1 MVYLFLG
8 EDDFSKK
15 EEIKKTAQKESLE
28 VVSFFDYDSEQE
40 IKQATMNST
49 LFGGKKLICVYD
61 FFKRGFDQG
70 ILEDIKNTTNSVV
83 FLEEKLDKR
92 KAETKKILA
101 NKNLKVVEFNIPTGA
116 EFSSWVNN
124 QAKKY
129 DLRLSGKAMDLFLK
143 RLGVSFNPSNYSEPL
158 YDLWQADSELRKL
171 KSFASDDVVS
181 EKDILDLVSEN
192 TDDDIFRIT
201 NAIGEKD
208 KVNVTKFLV
217 EYMDKYAGSDEKSKI
232 IGLSGL
238 LSEQFRNI
246 LVFQKLLT
254 QKVSDKEIANLTG
267 YAPGRIFVYKK
278 LATRF
283 TEQKVLEL
291 LKKIELLDL
300 EVKTTQGP
308 ASLQFFMI
316 IESAMK

>member
-1 MVYLFLG
+1 MIYIFLG
-8 EDDFSKK
+8 SDDFSKK
-15 EEIKKTAQKESLE
+15 EEIKTMQTKESAE
-28 VVSFFDYDSEQE
+28 IVSFFDYEPE
-40 IKQATMNST
+40 MIRQAAMENT
-49 LFGGKKLICVYD
+49 LFGGKKILCVNNY
-61 FFKRGFDQG
+61 FSKGFDSE
-70 ILEDIKNTTNSVV
+70 ILEQIFKSANDIV
-83 FLEEKLDKR
+83 FMEEKLDKR
-92 KAETKKILA
+92 KSETKKVLT
-101 NKNLKVVEFNIPTGA
+101 NKNLKVIEFNIPEA
-116 EFSSWVNN
+116 ADFVAWVKK

-129 DLRLSGKAMDLFLK
+129 DLKFSGKAEELFLK
-143 RLGVSFNPSNYSEPL
+143 RIGVSFSSSNYQAPL

-171 KSFASDDVVS
+171 KSFAGTESVS

-192 TDDDIFRIT
+192 TDDDIFKIT
-201 NAIGEKD
+201 NAIGDKD
-208 KVNVTKFLV
+208 RVKATKYLV
-217 EYMDKYAGSDEKSKI
+217 EYMDKYAGSDEKTKI

-246 LVFQKLLT
+246 LVFQKFSSQRLP
-254 QKVSDKEIANLTG
+254 DKEISDITG

-278 LATRF
+278 LASRF

-300 EVKTTQGP
+300 EVKTSQGP